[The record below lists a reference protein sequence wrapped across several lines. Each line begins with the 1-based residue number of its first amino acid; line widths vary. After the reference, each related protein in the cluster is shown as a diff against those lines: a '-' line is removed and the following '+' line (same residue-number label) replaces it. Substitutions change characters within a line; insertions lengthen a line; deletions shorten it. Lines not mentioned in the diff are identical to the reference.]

1 MPCRPL
7 AEPVDRLAG
16 QEDVANQQ
24 ENRLRLPDTDA
35 AIFLWQ
41 CGLEQLLE
49 LHSVKQCIDDRQRA
63 GRRGLERAAPHAG
76 PWRTWIRG
84 VATIGSGWHGG
95 ILSHGLCAANPC
107 RIVRQRRVLV
117 HLRATQGNVR
127 SREKTNSESCSPT
140 TYDTAMRRKLCGAR
154 LTSKGLDVSE
164 TTPRAESRMDIAS
177 QPRTATMPLP
187 SGRRSATLIA
197 VADRL
202 HLSRTKLL
210 RLEKRRN
217 HRRDVRKA
225 GYSFD

>member
-1 MPCRPL
+1 M
-7 AEPVDRLAG
+7 
-16 QEDVANQQ
+16 
-24 ENRLRLPDTDA
+24 
-35 AIFLWQ
+35 
-41 CGLEQLLE
+41 
-49 LHSVKQCIDDRQRA
+49 
-63 GRRGLERAAPHAG
+63 
-76 PWRTWIRG
+76 
-84 VATIGSGWHGG
+84 
-95 ILSHGLCAANPC
+95 
-107 RIVRQRRVLV
+107 V

-127 SREKTNSESCSPT
+127 SREKTNPESCSPT

-225 GYSFD
+225 GWIIAVESLGGVFHGKKGRGKNASIPAFLRGLSYPTLRADRPPSKIDPWPPYLKNVTSNEPRVPAAESPGLRAPESGSRTSFSGLKRGVRRTRS

>member
-1 MPCRPL
+1 ML
-7 AEPVDRLAG
+7 A
-16 QEDVANQQ
+16 
-24 ENRLRLPDTDA
+24 
-35 AIFLWQ
+35 
-41 CGLEQLLE
+41 
-49 LHSVKQCIDDRQRA
+49 
-63 GRRGLERAAPHAG
+63 
-76 PWRTWIRG
+76 
-84 VATIGSGWHGG
+84 
-95 ILSHGLCAANPC
+95 
-107 RIVRQRRVLV
+107 

-164 TTPRAESRMDIAS
+164 TTSRAESRMDIAS

-202 HLSRTKLL
+202 HLSRTKLP

-217 HRRDVRKA
+217 QQRDVRKA
-225 GYSFD
+225 GLNDSITALSVGLPGLLKSSFTPLKCAPRIQAPRDELDLPPSAVPVFQLGIHPLTDQPCAVAEA